1 MAEYFPDR
9 RKLRTLQSTS
19 PGLSGTYSAAINPR
33 AAKNRGG
40 RRYNFSGSMDPREYS
55 MMMRKQKGDA
65 LAKAYGMT
73 PEEFDSHMRNK
84 ISKATN
90 FVSGGRKMGAGVSAA
105 ARNNIVGF
113 KRAGVKPVRPNV
125 DGLIKSISTNIVDDV
140 KQQKESTSKLAKQAP
155 RLQKKTTPILKKEP
169 TAGGVQKS
177 NNITNIQNVTQR
189 VVSPGRGNSISNFN
203 IRNRGDEESR
213 RPLGMLGRFL
223 DSIKDAISFAQF
235 FGDKR
240 NVQGIRGGL
249 KALRRTFAEML
260 DTAIELRKVI
270 NKIYKTLRGAN
281 RGRGGGGALGM
292 GLGAAGAGAAVAG
305 AARRKRRAPRARV
318 KPRGRMRG
326 KLGLGLAGLG
336 LLGAGLGLGSKANAA
351 DVSSPP
357 PVNAPPPIPEDFS
370 STFGNAVDQFAKSI
384 TTLFEK
390 QKEGGKSS
398 PGGGQSAPTSSNA
411 PSTNAPSGGAM
422 LGGAV
427 STKEEAALLK
437 TIRQV
442 EGTAGEDGYGK
453 VFGGEVIP
461 ELARGEMTINEVIQM
476 QNTGYMPQRF
486 GGRKVNY
493 GTFYDKASGRTRSSA
508 ASGAYQFMPDTLG
521 GIADQTKISRDAKL
535 TPELQ
540 DQLGLV
546 LARRRGVDPKQK
558 MTIQTMEKLGL
569 EWAGLT
575 PHYQQT
581 NRTASDSLGIYEK
594 FLKDP
599 QVQPKMGP
607 PAPDLDPTRRQVM
620 SQASKSISQVPP
632 SQGPSGQ
639 IATLPPMVMPTQG
652 GSKTPTVIAPQG
664 VQQEQAEPAP
674 NLPSSDEN
682 NFYTMYSRVVYNIID
697 A

>member
-9 RKLRTLQSTS
+9 RQLGRPLQNS
-19 PGLSGTYSAAINPR
+19 PGLSGLNLR
-33 AAKNRGG
+33 AANRQSG
-40 RRYNFSGSMDPREYS
+40 RYFSGSMNPREYS
-55 MMMRKQKGDA
+55 MMMRKQKGDS

-125 DGLIKSISTNIVDDV
+125 DGLIKSISSNIVEDI
-140 KQQKESTSKLAKQAP
+140 KQQTESRAKLAKQTP
-155 RLQKKTTPILKKEP
+155 RPQKKATPVLKKEP

-177 NNITNIQNVTQR
+177 NNITNIQNVSQR
-189 VVSPGRGNSISNFN
+189 VVSPGRGNFISNFN
-203 IRNRGDEESR
+203 IRNRGDDESR

-240 NVQGIRGGL
+240 NVQGIKRGL
-249 KALRRTFAEML
+249 RALRRTFAEML

-270 NKIYKTLRGAN
+270 NKIFKTLRGAN
-281 RGRGGGGALGM
+281 RLSGGGTSMRLG
-292 GLGAAGAGAAVAG
+292 GGRSPNLSGGVAG
-305 AARRKRRAPRARV
+305 RRRRAPRARV
-318 KPRGRMRG
+318 RPRGKMRG

-336 LLGAGLGLGSKANAA
+336 LLGGGLALGGQAKAA
-351 DVSSPP
+351 DVAPPP
-357 PVNAPPPIPEDFS
+357 PVEAPPPIPEDFS
-370 STFGNAVDQFAKSI
+370 TTFGNAVDKFAQSI
-384 TTLFEK
+384 KKLFEK
-390 QKEGGKSS
+390 QEKGGKSS
-398 PGGGQSAPTSSNA
+398 PGGGKSAPTSSNT
-411 PSTNAPSGGAM
+411 PSTNSPSGGAM

-427 STKEEAALLK
+427 STNEEASLLK

-453 VFGGEVIP
+453 VFGGEVVP

-476 QNTGYMPQRF
+476 QNTGYMPERF

-493 GTFYDKASGRTRSSA
+493 GTFFDKNAGKTRSSA

-521 GIADQTKISRDAKL
+521 GIADQTKVSRDALL

-540 DQLGLV
+540 DQLGLALV
-546 LARRRGVDPKQK
+546 RRRGVDPKQK
-558 MTIQTMEKLGL
+558 ATLQTMETLGA

-575 PHYQQT
+575 PYYNQT
-581 NRTASDSLGIYEK
+581 TRTAADSLGIYEQ
-594 FLKDP
+594 FLKNP

-607 PAPDLDPTRRQVM
+607 PAPELDPTRRQVM

-632 SQGPSGQ
+632 SQGPSSGQ

-664 VQQEQAEPAP
+664 AKQEQAEPVP
-674 NLPSSDEN
+674 NLPSSDDN

>member
-1 MAEYFPDR
+1 MSEYFPDR
-9 RKLRTLQSTS
+9 RQLGRPLQNS
-19 PGLSGTYSAAINPR
+19 PGLSGLNLR
-33 AAKNRGG
+33 AANRQSG
-40 RRYNFSGSMDPREYS
+40 RYFSGSMDPREYS

-125 DGLIKSISTNIVDDV
+125 DGLIKSISSNIVDDV
-140 KQQKESTSKLAKQAP
+140 KQQKESTSKLAKQSP
-155 RLQKKTTPILKKEP
+155 RLQKKTTPILKKES

-189 VVSPGRGNSISNFN
+189 VVSPGRGNFISNFN

-240 NVQGIRGGL
+240 NVKGIRGGL
-249 KALRRTFAEML
+249 KALRKTFAEML

-270 NKIYKTLRGAN
+270 NKIYKTLRRAN
-281 RGRGGGGALGM
+281 RGRIGGGNALGM

-318 KPRGRMRG
+318 KPRGKMRG

-336 LLGAGLGLGSKANAA
+336 LLGAGLGLGSKANSA
-351 DVSSPP
+351 DVTSPP

-398 PGGGQSAPTSSNA
+398 PGGGQSAPTSSGTPNT
-411 PSTNAPSGGAM
+411 STPSGGAM

-427 STKEEAALLK
+427 STNEEASLLK

-453 VFGGEVIP
+453 VFGGEVVP

-493 GTFYDKASGRTRSSA
+493 GTFHDKASGRTRSSA

-521 GIADQTKISRDAKL
+521 GIADQTKVSRDAKL

-540 DQLGLV
+540 DQLGLA

-558 MTIQTMEKLGL
+558 ATLKSMEILGH

-581 NRTASDSLGIYEK
+581 NRTAADSLAIYEQ

-607 PAPDLDPTRRQVM
+607 PAPDLDPSRRQVM
-620 SQASKSISQVPP
+620 SQASRSISQVPP
-632 SQGPSGQ
+632 SQGPSSGQ
-639 IATLPPMVMPTQG
+639 IATLPPIVMPTQG
-652 GSKTPTVIAPQG
+652 GSKTPTVVSPSGA
-664 VQQEQAEPAP
+664 ERKQADPAP
-674 NLPSSDEN
+674 NLSSSDEN
-682 NFYTMYSRVVYNIID
+682 NFYTMYSRVVYNIVD